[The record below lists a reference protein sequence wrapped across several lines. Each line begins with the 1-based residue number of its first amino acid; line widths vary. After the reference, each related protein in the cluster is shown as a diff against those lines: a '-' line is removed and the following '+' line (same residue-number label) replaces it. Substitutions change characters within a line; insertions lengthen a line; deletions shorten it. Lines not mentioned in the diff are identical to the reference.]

1 MLSLAARRLLAASL
15 KTWKPRQVA
24 LALPLAPVAALEPLS
39 NFNRPAIKPMG
50 KKSHY
55 AVARGRVPGIY
66 RSWDDCAAQVQ
77 GYRDNLYKGFSSELE
92 ASRFLEQHGVA
103 VPLGSEV
110 ALGRSLSMAEDE
122 KRRRQASE
130 KKSSINYASIEDS
143 RKEEEYL
150 EKQERRAEEELVE
163 NPLPTAAVTSQRATA
178 TAATTTLKTLVP
190 PGSTA
195 RMQFDGASKRNP
207 GPAALGAVLYDA
219 ETGFEVGTVK
229 AYMGD
234 RFTNNQAE
242 YAGLI
247 AGLQAAHDM
256 GYDSIEVQGDSKLI
270 VNQVLGLWK
279 VKNEGLMPYHR
290 LAVTMKKKFKKFRAK
305 QVPRAE
311 NSVADALGNEAIREW
326 NEGVGG
332 EMWTLETATKAAA
345 AVAEKG
351 EGDDSLNTRAV
362 KKQKL
367 K

>member
-1 MLSLAARRLLAASL
+1 MLGLAARRLLAASL
-15 KTWKPRQVA
+15 KTLKPRRVPP
-24 LALPLAPVAALEPLS
+24 ALPIAPVAALEPLP
-39 NFNRPAIKPMG
+39 NVNRLTIKPMG

-66 RSWDDCAAQVQ
+66 LSWDDCAAQVQ

-92 ASRFLEQHGVA
+92 ASRFLEQHNVA
-103 VPLGSEV
+103 VALDSEA
-110 ALGRSLSMAEDE
+110 ALGRSLPTAEEE
-122 KRRRQASE
+122 KRRRQAS
-130 KKSSINYASIEDS
+130 KKKNSIKYSSIEDC
-143 RKEEEYL
+143 REDFEEERRL
-150 EKQERRAEEELVE
+150 SEEKLVG
-163 NPLPTAAVTSQRATA
+163 NPVPTAAMTSRQATHTA
-178 TAATTTLKTLVP
+178 TTTTLKTLVP

-219 ETGFEVGTVK
+219 ATGFEVGTVK
-229 AYMGD
+229 AYMGEC
-234 RFTNNQAE
+234 FTNNQAE

-279 VKNEGLMPYHR
+279 VKNEGLMPYHK
-290 LAVTMKKKFKKFRAK
+290 LAVTMKNKFKKFRAK

-332 EMWTLETATKAAA
+332 EMWTLEAAKAAA
-345 AVAEKG
+345 AVAVEGK
-351 EGDDSLNTRAV
+351 GDDMLSERTL

>member
-15 KTWKPRQVA
+15 KSKPRRA
-24 LALPLAPVAALEPLS
+24 PTALPITPLAALEPLP
-39 NFNRPAIKPMG
+39 NFDRLSLRPMG

-55 AVARGRVPGIY
+55 AVARGRAPGIY

-77 GYRDNLYKGFSSELE
+77 GFTNNLYKGFGSELE
-92 ASRFLEQHGVA
+92 AMQYLEKHGVDVGMTSQA
-103 VPLGSEV
+103 VVQRYFP
-110 ALGRSLSMAEDE
+110 MAAVEDA
-122 KRRRQASE
+122 RRRQAVMTNT
-130 KKSSINYASIEDS
+130 SSRYTNIEDS
-143 RKEEEYL
+143 LKEEKDYE
-150 EKQERRAEEELVE
+150 EEAERR
-163 NPLPTAAVTSQRATA
+163 LPSAPTTTTTKRTA
-178 TAATTTLKTLVP
+178 TTATSTTTLKTLVP

-234 RFTNNQAE
+234 CFTNNQAE

-256 GYDSIEVQGDSKLI
+256 GYDNIEVQGDSKLI
-270 VNQVLGLWK
+270 VNQVLGLWR
-279 VKNEGLMPYHR
+279 VKNEGLMPYHQ
-290 LAVTMKKKFKKFRAK
+290 LAVVMKKKFKKFRAK

-326 NEGVGG
+326 NEGIGG
-332 EMWTLETATKAAA
+332 EMWTLERANAAA
-345 AVAEKG
+345 AAAGVEKR
-351 EGDDSLNTRAV
+351 ENNSLSERTL